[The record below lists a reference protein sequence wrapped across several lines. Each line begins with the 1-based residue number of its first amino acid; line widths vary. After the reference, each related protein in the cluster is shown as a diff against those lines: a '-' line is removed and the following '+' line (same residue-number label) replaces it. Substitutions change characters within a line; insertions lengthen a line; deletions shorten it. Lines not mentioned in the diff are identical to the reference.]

1 MNVNIEFFLNDLNKA
16 LEAGIYLI
24 EIQKDNKKTSLYI
37 GESVYP
43 MVRCAEHLFN
53 LKNDPDYF
61 GFTNK
66 TIDDT
71 NIKLIFSI
79 LENEY
84 DTAKRKAKEKE
95 LITKKKPISQSGIS
109 DRLSQERIK
118 ILNSW
123 LNN

>member
-109 DRLSQERIK
+109 DKLSQERIK